1 MDPARLKKIPVFAD
15 LSDEELGH
23 IAALAAEVS
32 VPESKELVREGDY
45 SYDVLAIEE
54 GTARVERHGENIAD
68 LGPGD
73 VFGEMGVLERSQRNA
88 TVVATSPML
97 LVTLT
102 SWDIR
107 RLQKTAPKAVDRTCA
122 RWWRSAA
129 TRPEASCAHGR
140 RRGRHQGPRQRALQG
155 HGPGDGRRRRG
166 QRFDAARG
174 ADRAV
179 PLRAVADQAVLRRLP
194 PRRRASTR
202 ASAPARSLSRP

>member
-15 LSDEELGH
+15 LSDEERDH
-23 IAALAAEVS
+23 VAALAAEVS

-54 GTARVERHGENIAD
+54 GTASVDRHGEHIAD

-73 VFGEMGVLERSQRNA
+73 VFGEMGVLKREQRNA

-107 RLQKTAPKAVDRTCA
+107 RLQKTAPDAVDHLREVVA
-122 RWWRSAA
+122 QRS
-129 TRPEASCAHGR
+129 
-140 RRGRHQGPRQRALQG
+140 
-155 HGPGDGRRRRG
+155 
-166 QRFDAARG
+166 
-174 ADRAV
+174 
-179 PLRAVADQAVLRRLP
+179 DQA
-194 PRRRASTR
+194 
-202 ASAPARSLSRP
+202 

>member
-15 LSDEELGH
+15 LSEDELGH

-54 GTARVERHGENIAD
+54 GTARVERHGDHIAD

-73 VFGEMGVLERSQRNA
+73 VFGEMGVLRREQRNA

-107 RLQKTAPKAVDRTCA
+107 RLQKTASKAVAHLRDVVA
-122 RWWRSAA
+122 QRS
-129 TRPEASCAHGR
+129 
-140 RRGRHQGPRQRALQG
+140 
-155 HGPGDGRRRRG
+155 
-166 QRFDAARG
+166 
-174 ADRAV
+174 
-179 PLRAVADQAVLRRLP
+179 DQA
-194 PRRRASTR
+194 
-202 ASAPARSLSRP
+202 

>member
-15 LSDEELGH
+15 LSDEERDH
-23 IAALAAEVS
+23 VAALAAEVS

-54 GTARVERHGENIAD
+54 GTARVDRHGEHIAD

-73 VFGEMGVLERSQRNA
+73 VFGEMGVLKREQRNA

-107 RLQKTAPKAVDRTCA
+107 RLQKTVPNAVDHLREVVA
-122 RWWRSAA
+122 QRS
-129 TRPEASCAHGR
+129 
-140 RRGRHQGPRQRALQG
+140 
-155 HGPGDGRRRRG
+155 
-166 QRFDAARG
+166 
-174 ADRAV
+174 
-179 PLRAVADQAVLRRLP
+179 DQA
-194 PRRRASTR
+194 
-202 ASAPARSLSRP
+202 

>member
-15 LSDEELGH
+15 LTEQQLEH

-32 VPESKELVREGDY
+32 VPSGKELVREGDY

-54 GTARVERHGENIAD
+54 GTARVERNGQQLAD

-73 VFGEMGVLERSQRNA
+73 VVGEMGVLERSQRNA

-107 RLQKTAPKAVDRTCA
+107 RLTK
-122 RWWRSAA
+122 SA
-129 TRPEASCAHGR
+129 PEAVEHLREVVAR
-140 RRGRHQGPRQRALQG
+140 RR
-155 HGPGDGRRRRG
+155 
-166 QRFDAARG
+166 
-174 ADRAV
+174 
-179 PLRAVADQAVLRRLP
+179 DQA
-194 PRRRASTR
+194 
-202 ASAPARSLSRP
+202 